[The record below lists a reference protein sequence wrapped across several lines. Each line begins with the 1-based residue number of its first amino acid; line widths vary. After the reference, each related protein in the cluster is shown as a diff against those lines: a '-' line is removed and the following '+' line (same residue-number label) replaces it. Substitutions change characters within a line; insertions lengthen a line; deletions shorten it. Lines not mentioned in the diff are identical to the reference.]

1 MNYGMIFRIV
11 GRVVGIEAAV
21 MLVPVAVSYIYGE
34 SIKGFLVAIMLALIV
49 SVVLMT
55 VKKPSN
61 KMIFSKEGFAS
72 VAASWVVISL
82 IGAVPFVVEGA
93 IPNYIDALF
102 ETISGFTTTGSTI
115 LTDIESMG
123 RGLLFWRSL
132 THWIGGMGILVL
144 MMAIIPMVE
153 QYSMYIM
160 RAEVPGPVAGKLV
173 PKVQDSS
180 KILYIIYVAL
190 TVLET
195 IMLLLGKMPLYDA
208 VIHAFGTAGTGG
220 FSIKNESIGYYN
232 SAYIEIV
239 IGIFMALFGINFNL
253 YFFMV
258 LRKFKL
264 AFRNEELYTY
274 LGVMLFS
281 TVTIALNIRRMYD
294 GFGLALR
301 HAFFQVCSIISTTGY
316 STADF
321 DKWPQ
326 YSRILI
332 LMLMFSGACAG
343 STAGGMK
350 LSRIIVLL
358 HAAQSEIKR
367 LLRPKSYNPVMLD
380 RQKVDQATITS
391 TMVYFFLYMF
401 TIAVVSILLSFD
413 NFNAE
418 TTITSVI
425 TCLSNVGPGL
435 SLIGPS
441 GNFAMFS
448 WHSKLLLSLCM
459 LFGRLEIF
467 PMLMLFSP
475 YTWKRSSKF

>member
-49 SVVLMT
+49 SVMLMT

-220 FSIKNESIGYYN
+220 FTGDPGAGFGGNPGAGFSGGADNGASGGAGEDGYYD
-232 SAYIEIV
+232 V
-239 IGIFMALFGINFNL
+239 
-253 YFFMV
+253 
-258 LRKFKL
+258 
-264 AFRNEELYTY
+264 
-274 LGVMLFS
+274 
-281 TVTIALNIRRMYD
+281 
-294 GFGLALR
+294 
-301 HAFFQVCSIISTTGY
+301 
-316 STADF
+316 
-321 DKWPQ
+321 
-326 YSRILI
+326 
-332 LMLMFSGACAG
+332 
-343 STAGGMK
+343 
-350 LSRIIVLL
+350 
-358 HAAQSEIKR
+358 
-367 LLRPKSYNPVMLD
+367 
-380 RQKVDQATITS
+380 
-391 TMVYFFLYMF
+391 
-401 TIAVVSILLSFD
+401 
-413 NFNAE
+413 
-418 TTITSVI
+418 
-425 TCLSNVGPGL
+425 
-435 SLIGPS
+435 
-441 GNFAMFS
+441 
-448 WHSKLLLSLCM
+448 
-459 LFGRLEIF
+459 
-467 PMLMLFSP
+467 P
-475 YTWKRSSKF
+475 YTDAN